1 MEISKRFYK
10 ILCICL
16 LLTVAILSVYWQVM
30 GFDFIN
36 FDDPKYVVENN
47 VIRQGFTLD
56 GIRWAFSTNYAGNWH
71 PLTWISYMLD
81 IEMFG
86 VNPGLHHLT
95 NLLFHVINSVLL
107 FLVFERM
114 TGAILRSAIV
124 AALFALHPLHVE
136 SVVWIAERKDVLSTF
151 LWMLTMLGYIWYV
164 KCRSLPR
171 YLVVSLLYIL
181 GLMSKP
187 MLVTLPF
194 VLLLLDYW
202 PLNRMTQ
209 ATPEKSSSGHEK
221 DMEKYGEQNSRVSV
235 LFLEKIPLI
244 LFSIIA
250 CCFTIYAQKS
260 WKAVGSLEKLPID
273 IRIINGVDS
282 YVVYLVKMFCPIN
295 LAIFYPYPHKF
306 LHLVVMI
313 CALLLLLVTLL
324 VLLIAKKLPYLTVGW
339 FWYLGTLVP
348 VIGFV
353 QVGSQSMAD
362 RYTYIPLIGIFLMM
376 VWGVESLS
384 RCLRNG
390 KVIFRT
396 ASVVVIISLMVFTRV
411 QVGYWKNSETLFK
424 HALQVTTD
432 NYMAHNSLG
441 LVFFNKDDLDG
452 AIREFQEALQIR
464 PNFASY
470 NGLGVCFTLKN
481 EMERA
486 VEYYSKGLQFEPSN
500 IDIHMNLGILLTS
513 IGRIDEAIR
522 HFHEIL
528 IMYPDDIR
536 AHFNLGKA
544 LIQAGNV
551 QGAITQ
557 FKEVLHIDPT
567 QVEARN
573 YLEKAMNSMGRTEEL
588 IAGLNKL
595 IIVKPKN
602 PALHTQLGDLFRQQG
617 DYDKAVSQ
625 YQEAI
630 SIQPKF
636 IQAMNGLM
644 RVYSNRQEY
653 TKALDMLQGMKQ
665 IQPGNPEIYYN
676 IACIY
681 ARQNMSDKSIEWLKQ
696 SIDKG
701 FHDWELIKRD
711 PDLASIRNTAFIN
724 ELIKNH

>member
-1 MEISKRFYK
+1 
-10 ILCICL
+10 
-16 LLTVAILSVYWQVM
+16 
-30 GFDFIN
+30 
-36 FDDPKYVVENN
+36 
-47 VIRQGFTLD
+47 
-56 GIRWAFSTNYAGNWH
+56 
-71 PLTWISYMLD
+71 MLD
-81 IEMFG
+81 IELFG
-86 VNPGLHHLT
+86 LNPGLHHLT
-95 NLLFHVINSVLL
+95 NLVFHVINSVLL

-114 TGAILRSAIV
+114 TGAIWRSAAV
-124 AALFALHPLHVE
+124 AALFALHPFHVE
-136 SVVWIAERKDVLSTF
+136 SVAWIAERKDVLSTF
-151 LWMLTMLGYIWYV
+151 FWILTMMGYVWYV

-171 YLVVSLLYIL
+171 YIVVALLYIL

-194 VLLLLDYW
+194 VLLFLDYW
-202 PLNRMTQ
+202 PLNKMNQ
-209 ATPEKSSSGHEK
+209 ADLGKSNSCHEK
-221 DMEKYGEQNSRVSV
+221 DMERYREKNSRVSV

-244 LFSIIA
+244 VFSIIA
-250 CCFTIYAQKS
+250 CCITIYAQKS

-273 IRIINGVDS
+273 FRIINAIDS
-282 YVVYLVKMFCPIN
+282 YVIYLVKMFCPIN
-295 LAIFYPYPHKF
+295 LAIFYPYPDKF
-306 LHLVVMI
+306 LPLVVI
-313 CALLLLLVTLL
+313 LCALLLLLVTLL
-324 VLLIAKKLPYLTVGW
+324 VLLMAKKLPYLMVGW

-376 VWGVESLS
+376 VWGVEFLS
-384 RCLRNG
+384 RRLRNG
-390 KVIFRT
+390 KVIFGT
-396 ASVVVIISLMVFTRV
+396 ASVVVIILLMIFTWV

-424 HALQVTTD
+424 HAFQVTTD
-432 NYMAHNSLG
+432 NYVAHNNLG
-441 LVFFNKDDLDG
+441 LVFLDKDDLDG

-464 PNFASY
+464 PNFTSY

-481 EMERA
+481 EMGRA
-486 VEYYSKGLQFEPSN
+486 VEYYSKGLQFEPYN

-513 IGRIDEAIR
+513 LGRIDEAIR
-522 HFHEIL
+522 HFNEIL
-528 IMYPDDIR
+528 MVYPDNIR

-567 QVEARN
+567 QVEARD
-573 YLEKAMNSMGRTEEL
+573 YLEKAMKSMGRTEEL

-595 IIVKPKN
+595 IIVEPKN
-602 PALHTQLGDLFRQQG
+602 VALHTRLGDLFRQQG
-617 DYDKAVSQ
+617 DYDKAASQ
-625 YQEAI
+625 YREAI

-636 IQAMNGLM
+636 IQAMNGLVL
-644 RVYSNRQEY
+644 VYSNRQEY
-653 TKALDMLQGMKQ
+653 TKALDVLHGMKQ
-665 IQPGNPEIYYN
+665 IQPDNPAVYYN

-681 ARQNMSDKSIEWLKQ
+681 AKQNMSDKSIEYLKQ

-724 ELIKNH
+724 ELIKNHTTVPTLIE